1 MSLQIYIGPM
11 FAGKTTK
18 MINMFSFDRNK
29 KIAIDYKDNSDE
41 VTIESLYNH
50 NNFMLEKTY
59 KTKHLKSLWTYDN
72 TLIQS
77 QNIYINECQFFSDLK
92 EFVLECL
99 KKNKNVY
106 LYGLDGDYKQS
117 IFGQT
122 FELIPYCDYIEK
134 IKGMCHCCNNES
146 LISYRTSSQKEQY
159 LPNNDCYIP
168 LCIKCREDMN

>member
-1 MSLQIYIGPM
+1 MTLQIYIGPM

-18 MINMFSFDRNK
+18 MIQMFSFDRDT

-41 VTIESLYNH
+41 VTIEPLQNH
-50 NNFMLEKTY
+50 NDFILENTY
-59 KTKHLKSLWTYDN
+59 KTKYLKSLWDYDN
-72 TLIQS
+72 ILFRS

-99 KKNKNVY
+99 KKNKNIY
-106 LYGLDGDYKQS
+106 LYGLDGDFKQT

-134 IKGMCHCCNNES
+134 IKGTCHCCSNES

-168 LCIKCREDMN
+168 LCLNCKHELK